1 MPYGTL
7 KVNMIV
13 AAADNLAIG
22 RGNDMPWHL
31 SEDLKY
37 FKKTT
42 SGHTVIMGRR
52 TFESIG
58 RPLPKRR
65 NIVISRNPSASGL
78 TGVDGIECLSSL
90 EEALDRCSQDAEKE
104 VFIIGGGSIY
114 AQAMKYADMIYLT
127 HVHAEIND
135 ADTYFPE
142 FASEEWKILSSSP
155 EMKDEESGLIF
166 NFEVFGRVCP

>member
-1 MPYGTL
+1 MPYRTL
-7 KVNMIV
+7 KVNIIV

-52 TFESIG
+52 TFESIS

-65 NIVISRNPSASGL
+65 NIVISRDPSAGGL
-78 TGVDGIECLSSL
+78 TGVDGIECVSSL
-90 EEALDRCSQDAEKE
+90 VEALEKCIQDAEKE
-104 VFIIGGGSIY
+104 VFIIGGGSVY
-114 AQAMKYADMIYLT
+114 VQAMKYADMIYLT